1 MSSAH
6 RNRSLGHTDQ
16 SGRPDGVEVMV
27 GHGHA
32 HYAVQST
39 GVFCTADD
47 TLYVTDTDARFEHPW
62 QRMLAPQQP
71 SETSPATP

>member
-1 MSSAH
+1 MPLVLRATVVSPS
-6 RNRSLGHTDQ
+6 
-16 SGRPDGVEVMV
+16 DGVEVMV

-47 TLYVTDTDARFEHPW
+47 TLYVTDTDARFEHP
-62 QRMLAPQQP
+62 
-71 SETSPATP
+71 